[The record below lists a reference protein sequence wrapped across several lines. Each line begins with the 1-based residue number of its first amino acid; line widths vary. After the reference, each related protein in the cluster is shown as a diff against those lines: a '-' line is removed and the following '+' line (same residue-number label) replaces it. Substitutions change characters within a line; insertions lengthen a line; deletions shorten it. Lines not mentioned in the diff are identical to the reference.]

1 MLSVGVAL
9 AGSAAAQNKQFS
21 FAYDQPKTS
30 AYGFGADVF
39 GKRLSELSKGTM
51 STNQYAGAQ
60 LGSEAQTL
68 QKVQTGDIDFV
79 LVSTANS
86 STIQPESGVFS
97 LHFIFRGPDHA
108 VKVLTDPKVIAAMR
122 EMYASKVKG
131 AHMLTLGSQGLR
143 NLYCKKEIKNLADIK
158 NVKVRVQATVT
169 EDTLFPAYG
178 AQIVHMPFGE
188 VYTSLQTG
196 VVECAENGYTVY
208 MLNKHY
214 EVAPVMSVTEHEANN
229 SVLFVSDKLWSSLSA
244 EQKEWVQQAADDMNK
259 VQPAKAFEMEKE
271 SRARLEKIGVKIVT
285 TVDKSG
291 FESVSKPIQDKLAN
305 DLGPNAV
312 KILGLVR
319 NVQVERP
326 RHPLARPA
334 VPSPSE
340 VARARRPRARA
351 DGAVRRRHHRLH
363 RHRDLRRRHAHVRAP
378 VAVAAGGDD
387 DLLHLRR
394 VHRHRRGHAAQ

>member
-1 MLSVGVAL
+1 MSRSASLVRTLVASVSLAL
-9 AGSAAAQNKQFS
+9 AGSALAQNKAYS

-30 AYGFGADVF
+30 AYGFGAEVF

-60 LGSEAQTL
+60 LGTEAQTL

-97 LHFIFRGPDHA
+97 LHFIFRGPEHA
-108 VKVLTDPKVIAAMR
+108 VKALTDPKVVAAMR

-143 NLYCKKEIKNLADIK
+143 NLYCKKEIKNVGDLK
-158 NVKVRVQATVT
+158 NVKVRVQATAT
-169 EDTLFPAYG
+169 EDALFPAYG

-214 EVAPVMSVTEHEANN
+214 EVAPVMSVTEHEANH
-229 SVLFVSDKLWSSLSA
+229 SVLFVSDKLWSSLND
-244 EQKEWVQQAADDMNK
+244 EQKKWVQQAADDMNN

-285 TVDKSG
+285 GIDKSG
-291 FESVSKPIQDKLAN
+291 FESISRPIQDKLAK
-305 DLGPNAV
+305 DLGPHAV
-312 KILGLVR
+312 QILELVR
-319 NVQVERP
+319 NVK
-326 RHPLARPA
+326 
-334 VPSPSE
+334 
-340 VARARRPRARA
+340 
-351 DGAVRRRHHRLH
+351 
-363 RHRDLRRRHAHVRAP
+363 
-378 VAVAAGGDD
+378 
-387 DLLHLRR
+387 
-394 VHRHRRGHAAQ
+394 

>member
-1 MLSVGVAL
+1 MKTVKWFAFAAALSIS
-9 AGSAAAQNKQFS
+9 SAAIAQKREFS
-21 FAYDQPKTS
+21 FAYDQPRTS
-30 AYGFGADVF
+30 AYGYGADF
-39 GKRLSELSKGTM
+39 FDKKLQELSKGAF
-51 STNQYAGAQ
+51 STNQYPGAQ
-60 LGSEAQTL
+60 LGTEAQTL

-97 LHFIFRGPDHA
+97 LHFIFRGPEHA
-108 VKVLTDPKVIAAMR
+108 VKVLTDPRVVAAMR

-143 NLYCKKEIKNLADIK
+143 NLYCKKEIKNLAALK

-229 SVLFVSDKLWSSLSA
+229 SVLFVSDKVWASLSA
-244 EQKEWVQQAADDMNK
+244 EQKKWVQTAADEMNN
-259 VQPAKAFEMEKE
+259 VQPAKAFEMERE
-271 SRARLEKIGVKIVT
+271 SRAKLEKMGVKIVT
-285 TVDKSG
+285 GVDKSG
-291 FESVSKPIQDKLAN
+291 FAKVSAPIQDKLAKE
-305 DLGPNAV
+305 LGPHAV
-312 KILGLVR
+312 KILALVR
-319 NVQVERP
+319 
-326 RHPLARPA
+326 
-334 VPSPSE
+334 SIK
-340 VARARRPRARA
+340 
-351 DGAVRRRHHRLH
+351 
-363 RHRDLRRRHAHVRAP
+363 
-378 VAVAAGGDD
+378 
-387 DLLHLRR
+387 
-394 VHRHRRGHAAQ
+394 

>member
-1 MLSVGVAL
+1 MSRTTSLIGTTVLSLGLAL
-9 AGSAAAQNKQFS
+9 AGVAAAQNKQFS

-39 GKRLSELSKGTM
+39 GKRLAELSKGTL

-97 LHFIFRGPDHA
+97 LHFIFRGPEHA
-108 VKVLTDPKVIAAMR
+108 VKVLTDPQVIAAMR

-143 NLYCKKEIKNLADIK
+143 NLYCKKEIRNVADIK

-208 MLNKHY
+208 MINKHY
-214 EVAPVMSVTEHEANN
+214 EVAPIMSVTEHEANN
-229 SVLFVSDKLWSSLSA
+229 SVLFVSDKVWASLTG
-244 EQKEWVQQAADDMNK
+244 EQKKWVQEAADDMNK

-271 SRARLEKIGVKIVT
+271 SRARLEKLGVKILT

-291 FESVSKPIQDKLAN
+291 FESISKPIQDKLAK
-305 DLGPNAV
+305 DLGPYAV
-312 KILGLVR
+312 KILDLVR
-319 NVQVERP
+319 NVK
-326 RHPLARPA
+326 
-334 VPSPSE
+334 
-340 VARARRPRARA
+340 
-351 DGAVRRRHHRLH
+351 
-363 RHRDLRRRHAHVRAP
+363 
-378 VAVAAGGDD
+378 
-387 DLLHLRR
+387 
-394 VHRHRRGHAAQ
+394 

>member
-1 MLSVGVAL
+1 MSRSASILRFVAL
-9 AGSAAAQNKQFS
+9 CASLALGGSALAQSKQFS

-39 GKRLSELSKGTM
+39 GKRISELSKGAM

-97 LHFIFRGPDHA
+97 LHYIFRGPDHA
-108 VKVLTDPKVIAAMR
+108 VKVLTDPKVIAAMK

-143 NLYCKKEIKNLADIK
+143 NLYCKKEIKNLAALK
-158 NVKVRVQATVT
+158 NVKVRVQATIT

-229 SVLFVSDKLWSSLSA
+229 SVLFVSDKLWASLST
-244 EQKEWVQQAADDMNK
+244 EQKGWVQQAADDMNK
-259 VQPAKAFEMEKE
+259 VQPAKAFEMETE
-271 SRARLEKIGVKIVT
+271 SRGRLEKIGVKILT
-285 TVDKSG
+285 DVDKSG
-291 FESVSKPIQDKLAN
+291 FETVSKPIQDKLAK

-312 KILGLVR
+312 KILDLVR
-319 NVQVERP
+319 NVK
-326 RHPLARPA
+326 
-334 VPSPSE
+334 
-340 VARARRPRARA
+340 
-351 DGAVRRRHHRLH
+351 
-363 RHRDLRRRHAHVRAP
+363 
-378 VAVAAGGDD
+378 
-387 DLLHLRR
+387 
-394 VHRHRRGHAAQ
+394 

>member
-1 MLSVGVAL
+1 MNHVLRGIALCAGLTAASFAVAQ
-9 AGSAAAQNKQFS
+9 GKPYS

-30 AYGFGADVF
+30 AYAFGADVF
-39 GKRLSELSKGTM
+39 NKRLSELSKGSM
-51 STNQYAGAQ
+51 SVNQYPGAQ

-97 LHFIFRGPDHA
+97 LHFIFQGPEHA
-108 VKVLTDPKVIAAMR
+108 VKVLTNPGVIAAMR

-143 NLYCKKEIKNLADIK
+143 NLYCKKEIKNLAAIK

-196 VVECAENGYTVY
+196 VVDCAENGYTVY
-208 MLNKHY
+208 LINKHY
-214 EVAPVMSVTEHEANN
+214 EVAPVMSVSEHEANN
-229 SVLFVSDKLWSSLSA
+229 SVLFVSAKLWGSLNA
-244 EQKEWVQQAADDMNK
+244 EQKKWVQQAADDMNK
-259 VQPAKAFEMEKE
+259 VQAAKAFEMEKE
-271 SRARLEKIGVKIVT
+271 SRARLQKMGVKVVDG
-285 TVDKSG
+285 VDKSG
-291 FESVSKPIQDKLAN
+291 FEKVSKPIQDKLAA
-305 DLGPNAV
+305 DLGPHAV

-319 NVQVERP
+319 
-326 RHPLARPA
+326 
-334 VPSPSE
+334 
-340 VARARRPRARA
+340 
-351 DGAVRRRHHRLH
+351 GIK
-363 RHRDLRRRHAHVRAP
+363 
-378 VAVAAGGDD
+378 
-387 DLLHLRR
+387 
-394 VHRHRRGHAAQ
+394 

>member
-1 MLSVGVAL
+1 MSRKAWLICSVALSVGVAF
-9 AGSAAAQNKQFS
+9 ATPAMAQNKQYS

-30 AYGFGADVF
+30 AYGFGADTF

-51 STNQYAGAQ
+51 SISQYAGAQ
-60 LGSEAQTL
+60 LGTEAQTL

-143 NLYCKKEIKNLADIK
+143 NLYCKKEVKNVGDLK

-229 SVLFVSDKLWSSLSA
+229 SVLFVSDKLWSTLTD
-244 EQKEWVQQAADDMNK
+244 EQKKWVQQAADDMNK
-259 VQPAKAFEMEKE
+259 VQPAKAFEMETE

-285 TVDKSG
+285 GVDKTG
-291 FESVSKPIQDKLAN
+291 FESVSKPIQDKLAK

-312 KILGLVR
+312 KILDLVR
-319 NVQVERP
+319 NVN
-326 RHPLARPA
+326 
-334 VPSPSE
+334 
-340 VARARRPRARA
+340 
-351 DGAVRRRHHRLH
+351 
-363 RHRDLRRRHAHVRAP
+363 
-378 VAVAAGGDD
+378 
-387 DLLHLRR
+387 
-394 VHRHRRGHAAQ
+394 

>member
-1 MLSVGVAL
+1 MKNLNWIAFAAAL
-9 AGSAAAQNKQFS
+9 AISSGASAQKREFS
-21 FAYDQPKTS
+21 FAYDQPRTS
-30 AYGFGADVF
+30 AYGYGADFF
-39 GKRLSELSKGTM
+39 GKKLQELSKGAF
-51 STNQYAGAQ
+51 SANQYPGAQ
-60 LGSEAQTL
+60 LGTEAQTL
-68 QKVQTGDIDFV
+68 QKVQTGDLDFV

-97 LHFIFRGPDHA
+97 LHFIFRGPEHA
-108 VKVLTDPKVIAAMR
+108 VKVLTDAKVIAAMR

-143 NLYCKKEIKNLADIK
+143 NLYCKKEIKNLAALK

-229 SVLFVSDKLWSSLSA
+229 SVLFVSDKVWASLSA
-244 EQKEWVQQAADDMNK
+244 EQKKWVQTAADEMNK

-271 SRARLEKIGVKIVT
+271 SRAKLEKMGVKIVT
-285 TVDKSG
+285 GVDKSG
-291 FESVSKPIQDKLAN
+291 FEKVSAPIQDKLAN
-305 DLGPNAV
+305 QLGPHAV

-319 NVQVERP
+319 
-326 RHPLARPA
+326 
-334 VPSPSE
+334 
-340 VARARRPRARA
+340 
-351 DGAVRRRHHRLH
+351 GIK
-363 RHRDLRRRHAHVRAP
+363 
-378 VAVAAGGDD
+378 
-387 DLLHLRR
+387 
-394 VHRHRRGHAAQ
+394 

>member
-1 MLSVGVAL
+1 MSSPSLLRTLVLSLGLAL
-9 AGSAAAQNKQFS
+9 AGSASAQNKQFS

-51 STNQYAGAQ
+51 TTNQYAGAQ

-108 VKVLTDPKVIAAMR
+108 VKVLTEPKVIAAMR

-143 NLYCKKEIKNLADIK
+143 NLYCKKEIKALPDIK

-229 SVLFVSDKLWSSLSA
+229 SVLFVSDKVWSGLSA
-244 EQKEWVQQAADDMNK
+244 EQKQWVQQAADDMNK

-285 TVDKSG
+285 GVDKSG
-291 FESVSKPIQDKLAN
+291 FESVSKPIQDKLAK

-312 KILGLVR
+312 KILELVR
-319 NVQVERP
+319 SVK
-326 RHPLARPA
+326 
-334 VPSPSE
+334 
-340 VARARRPRARA
+340 
-351 DGAVRRRHHRLH
+351 
-363 RHRDLRRRHAHVRAP
+363 
-378 VAVAAGGDD
+378 
-387 DLLHLRR
+387 
-394 VHRHRRGHAAQ
+394 

>member
-1 MLSVGVAL
+1 MNIVRVLALCAGLSVAFGA
-9 AGSAAAQNKQFS
+9 SAQKKDFS
-21 FAYDQPKTS
+21 FAYDQPRTS
-30 AYGFGADVF
+30 AYGYGADFF
-39 GKRLSELSKGTM
+39 GKRLEELSKGTLK
-51 STNQYAGAQ
+51 TNQYPGAQ
-60 LGSEAQTL
+60 LGTEAQTL

-86 STIQPESGVFS
+86 STIQPEAGVFS
-97 LHFIFRGPDHA
+97 LHFIFRGPEHA
-108 VKVLTDPKVIAAMR
+108 VKVLTDPKVVTAMR
-122 EMYASKVKG
+122 EMYAAKVKG

-143 NLYCKKEIKNLADIK
+143 NLYCKKEIKNIAAIK

-214 EVAPVMSVTEHEANN
+214 EVAPIMSVTEHEANN
-229 SVLFVSDKLWSSLSA
+229 SVLFVSDKVWSGLSA
-244 EQKEWVQQAADDMNK
+244 EQKKWVQTAADDMNK

-271 SRARLEKIGVKIVT
+271 SRAKLEKMGVKILT
-285 TVDKSG
+285 GVDKSG
-291 FESVSKPIQDKLAN
+291 FEKVSAPIQDKLAN

-319 NVQVERP
+319 GVK
-326 RHPLARPA
+326 
-334 VPSPSE
+334 
-340 VARARRPRARA
+340 
-351 DGAVRRRHHRLH
+351 
-363 RHRDLRRRHAHVRAP
+363 
-378 VAVAAGGDD
+378 
-387 DLLHLRR
+387 
-394 VHRHRRGHAAQ
+394 

>member
-1 MLSVGVAL
+1 MFSRSMQISTFHAIAL
-9 AGSAAAQNKQFS
+9 AAGLALASSAALAQNKQYS

-39 GKRLSELSKGTM
+39 DKRLSELSKGTM

-97 LHFIFRGPDHA
+97 LHFIFLGPDHA
-108 VKVLTDPKVIAAMR
+108 VKVLTNPGVISAMR

-143 NLYCKKEIKNLADIK
+143 NLYCKKEIKNLAAIK

-196 VVECAENGYTVY
+196 VVDCAENGLNNY
-208 MLNKHY
+208 LINKHY
-214 EVAPVMSVTEHEANN
+214 EVAPVISMSEHEANH
-229 SVLFVSDKLWSSLSA
+229 SVLFVSDKLWSGLNA
-244 EQKEWVQQAADDMNK
+244 QQKKWIQDAADALNA
-259 VQPAKAFEMEKE
+259 VQPAKAFEMETQA
-271 SRARLEKIGVKIVT
+271 RARLEKLGVKVFAA
-285 TVDKSG
+285 VDKSG
-291 FESVSKPIQDKLAN
+291 FQSVSKPIQDKLAK

-312 KILGLVR
+312 KILELVR
-319 NVQVERP
+319 NVK
-326 RHPLARPA
+326 
-334 VPSPSE
+334 
-340 VARARRPRARA
+340 
-351 DGAVRRRHHRLH
+351 
-363 RHRDLRRRHAHVRAP
+363 
-378 VAVAAGGDD
+378 
-387 DLLHLRR
+387 
-394 VHRHRRGHAAQ
+394 

>member
-1 MLSVGVAL
+1 MKTMQCLAL
-9 AGSAAAQNKQFS
+9 AAALVVSASALAQKREFS
-21 FAYDQPKTS
+21 FAYDQPRTS
-30 AYGFGADVF
+30 AYGFGADFF
-39 GKRLSELSKGTM
+39 GKKLQELSKGALGI
-51 STNQYAGAQ
+51 NQYPGAQ
-60 LGSEAQTL
+60 LGTEAQTL
-68 QKVQTGDIDFV
+68 QKVQTGDLDFV

-97 LHFIFRGPDHA
+97 LHFIFRGPEHA
-108 VKVLTDPKVIAAMR
+108 VKVLTNPDVIKAMR

-143 NLYCKKEIKNLADIK
+143 NLYCKKEIKNLADLK

-214 EVAPVMSVTEHEANN
+214 EVAPIMSVTEHEANN
-229 SVLFVSDKLWSSLSA
+229 SVLFISDKAWSSLNA
-244 EQKEWVQQAADDMNK
+244 EQKKWVQQAADDMNK

-291 FESVSKPIQDKLAN
+291 FEKVSAPIQDKLAK

-319 NVQVERP
+319 NVK
-326 RHPLARPA
+326 
-334 VPSPSE
+334 
-340 VARARRPRARA
+340 
-351 DGAVRRRHHRLH
+351 
-363 RHRDLRRRHAHVRAP
+363 
-378 VAVAAGGDD
+378 
-387 DLLHLRR
+387 
-394 VHRHRRGHAAQ
+394 

>member
-1 MLSVGVAL
+1 MKNIQLLAFAAAL
-9 AGSAAAQNKQFS
+9 AVSSTAFAQKRDFS
-21 FAYDQPKTS
+21 FAYDQPRAS
-30 AYGFGADVF
+30 AYGYGADVF
-39 GKRLSELSKGTM
+39 AKRLQELSKGAFG
-51 STNQYAGAQ
+51 TNQYPGAQ
-60 LGSEAQTL
+60 LGTEAQTL

-97 LHFIFRGPDHA
+97 LHFIFRGPEHA
-108 VKVLTDPKVIAAMR
+108 VKVLTNPAVISAMR

-143 NLYCKKEIKNLADIK
+143 NLYCKKEIRSLADLK
-158 NVKVRVQATVT
+158 NVKVRVQATLT

-208 MLNKHY
+208 LLNKHY

-229 SVLFVSDKLWSSLSA
+229 SVLFISDKAWSSLSG
-244 EQKEWVQQAADDMNK
+244 EQKKWVQQAADDMNK

-291 FESVSKPIQDKLAN
+291 FEKVSAPIQDKLAKE
-305 DLGPNAV
+305 LGPHAV

-319 NVQVERP
+319 NVK
-326 RHPLARPA
+326 
-334 VPSPSE
+334 
-340 VARARRPRARA
+340 
-351 DGAVRRRHHRLH
+351 
-363 RHRDLRRRHAHVRAP
+363 
-378 VAVAAGGDD
+378 
-387 DLLHLRR
+387 
-394 VHRHRRGHAAQ
+394 

>member
-1 MLSVGVAL
+1 MKKLNCIAL
-9 AGSAAAQNKQFS
+9 AAAAALAVSSMALAQKREFS
-21 FAYDQPKTS
+21 FAYDQPRTS
-30 AYGFGADVF
+30 AYGFGADYF
-39 GKRLSELSKGTM
+39 GKRLAELSKGTM

-60 LGSEAQTL
+60 LGTEAQTL

-122 EMYASKVKG
+122 DMYASKVKG

-143 NLYCKKEIKNLADIK
+143 NLYCKKEVKTLGDIK
-158 NVKVRVQATVT
+158 NVKVRVQATAT
-169 EDTLFPAYG
+169 EDALFPAYG

-214 EVAPVMSVTEHEANN
+214 EVAPVMSVTEHEANH

-244 EQKEWVQQAADDMNK
+244 EQKKWVQEAADEFNRQ
-259 VQPAKAFEMEKE
+259 QPKKAFEMEQE
-271 SRARLEKIGVKIVT
+271 SRGKLSKMGVKIVDK
-285 TVDKSG
+285 VDKSG
-291 FESVSKPIQDKLAN
+291 FEKIAAPMQDSIAKG
-305 DLGPNAV
+305 LGPNAV
-312 KILGLVR
+312 KVLGLI
-319 NVQVERP
+319 
-326 RHPLARPA
+326 
-334 VPSPSE
+334 
-340 VARARRPRARA
+340 
-351 DGAVRRRHHRLH
+351 
-363 RHRDLRRRHAHVRAP
+363 
-378 VAVAAGGDD
+378 
-387 DLLHLRR
+387 
-394 VHRHRRGHAAQ
+394 RGVK